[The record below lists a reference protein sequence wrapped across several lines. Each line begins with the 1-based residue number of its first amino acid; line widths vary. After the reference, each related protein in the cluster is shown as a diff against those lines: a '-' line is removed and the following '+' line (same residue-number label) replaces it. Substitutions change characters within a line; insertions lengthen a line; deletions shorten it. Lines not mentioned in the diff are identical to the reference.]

1 MSIGKSPVT
10 FGRSVLGEL
19 GQAYPDGKRENRQWK
34 VRTGGRT
41 NGWITGDSGGRT
53 RRERE
58 KEPEEVL
65 QPEDSVLVRKK
76 TRANW
81 WLRVKK
87 SGQRKQ

>member
-1 MSIGKSPVT
+1 MPTGKSPVT

-53 RRERE
+53 RREM
-58 KEPEEVL
+58 KEHEEVL
-65 QPEDSVLVRKK
+65 QAEDSDLVQKK
-76 TRANW
+76 TRAN
-81 WLRVKK
+81 
-87 SGQRKQ
+87 